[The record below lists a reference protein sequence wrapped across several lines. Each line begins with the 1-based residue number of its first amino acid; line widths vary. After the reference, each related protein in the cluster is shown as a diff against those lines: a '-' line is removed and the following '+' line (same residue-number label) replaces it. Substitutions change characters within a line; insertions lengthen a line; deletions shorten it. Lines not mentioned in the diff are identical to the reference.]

1 MHFVTNKDIRDCQES
16 NLALELQQA
25 GKTTEK
31 WWNTFLL
38 VFQVPIM

>member
-25 GKTTEK
+25 GKTTVTK
-31 WWNTFLL
+31 HFFTSISSTHHVN
-38 VFQVPIM
+38 